1 MTGTGGVSGG
11 VLRDGWSLRDFVSR
25 RRDRLRGTHP
35 TTVLR
40 RLRAGV
46 LAMVLATALLYLLVS
61 AQAGRQITA
70 AKRTDTAVRNLGDAR
85 EEAARATTALRNAA
99 GTGEVA
105 LIGTGTEFANAT
117 ARVNSLVTSATE
129 GNADGQQGLIQIQ
142 FVQGQLTTSVQLADT
157 AVRDYDRSGPAGLN
171 AALQALTA
179 PREQDRVTKR
189 PIPYTGGLLN
199 SLADLQQQQ
208 RDALGRQ
215 QNSNWLDPA
224 HVWALLVGPAFVMLL
239 CVLATADVVAR
250 SFRRYVSPRL
260 LLALL
265 ATAAVGVTTSVLCR
279 YAAGRLT
286 GHTPFAAP
294 WTTALALALLAAAG
308 VLAWLAYRPRLAEYR
323 FPRS

>member
-1 MTGTGGVSGG
+1 MTGSAAATARRSWS
-11 VLRDGWSLRDFVSR
+11 DTAAGWPK
-25 RRDRLRGTHP
+25 RLRAVHP

-40 RLRAGV
+40 WLRAGV

-70 AKRTDTAVRNLGDAR
+70 AKRTDTAIRNLDDAR
-85 EEAARATTALRNAA
+85 AEAAKANTALKNAA

-129 GNADGQQGLIQIQ
+129 GNADGRQGLIQIQ
-142 FVQGQLTTSVQLADT
+142 FVQGQLTTCVQLANT
-157 AVRDYDRSGPAGLN
+157 AVRDYDRSGPAGLE
-171 AALQALTA
+171 AARQALTA
-179 PREQDRVTKR
+179 PRQRDRETKDD
-189 PIPYTGGLLN
+189 IPYTGGLLT
-199 SLADLQQQQ
+199 SLADLERQQ

-224 HVWALLVGPAFVMLL
+224 HVWSLLVGPTVLMLG
-239 CVLATADVVAR
+239 CVLATASVVAR
-250 SFRRYVSPRL
+250 HFRRYVSPRL

-265 ATAAVGVTTSVLCR
+265 ITAAVGVTTSVLCR

-286 GHTPFAAP
+286 GHTPFADP
-294 WTTALALALLAAAG
+294 LTTALALVLLVAAG
-308 VLAWLAYRPRLAEYR
+308 VLAWLGYRPRLAEYR